1 MFRNDIDV
9 IRAVHSD
16 RIDRDVMSRVRPE
29 VAPGGASISAIRLLM
44 RRWVGRS
51 FVRFGE
57 RIAAEPSAESQ
68 LRLAR

>member
-16 RIDRDVMSRVRPE
+16 RIDRDVMPRVRPE
-29 VAPGGASISAIRLLM
+29 VAPRGASISAIRAM